1 MKKGV
6 HFELNVAGIIVPT
19 DPDAIP
25 LEQVEQW
32 QREGIINWLGKSS
45 DVCKLIEASNIVALP
60 SVYSEGIPRILL
72 EAASVGRAC
81 IAYDVGGCQSLII
94 DDYSGSLVHK
104 GDISLLEQKL
114 EKLLLNP
121 ETRAEMGIRGRKL
134 VIDRFSSTLIID
146 STLKLY
152 KLASGN

>member
-60 SVYSEGIPRILL
+60 SVYQREF
-72 EAASVGRAC
+72 
-81 IAYDVGGCQSLII
+81 
-94 DDYSGSLVHK
+94 LV
-104 GDISLLEQKL
+104 
-114 EKLLLNP
+114 
-121 ETRAEMGIRGRKL
+121 
-134 VIDRFSSTLIID
+134 FC
-146 STLKLY
+146 
-152 KLASGN
+152 